1 MTTEERLDRV
11 EKALV
16 AVVQLLAQT
25 YPRVAAREFDPVLAD
40 ARTFLDDFCASVKP

>member
-11 EKALV
+11 EKAVV

-25 YPRVAAREFDPVLAD
+25 YPRVPEREFDPVLGD
-40 ARTFLDDFCASVKP
+40 ARTVLDDFCASLKP

>member
-11 EKALV
+11 EKAVV

-25 YPRVAAREFDPVLAD
+25 YPRVPPREFDPMLEA
-40 ARTFLDDFCASVKP
+40 ASRGVVEIRG